1 MLLFLRV
8 TGMYPRPVVILGPFA
23 QALIQK
29 LVNESP
35 DKYQEYDEEYLNTEN
50 TVIEKEIAGGVF
62 VDYKKVNDLFK
73 VTRTQTL
80 HKIASHVSLFYVSL
94 LFTIYQIGGYACFTY
109 ALILCYIVRYLIAF
123 RIGTAC

>member
-1 MLLFLRV
+1 M
-8 TGMYPRPVVILGPFA
+8 ILGPFA

-35 DKYQEYDEEYLNTEN
+35 DKYTAYEEEFLNTEN
-50 TVIEKEIAGGVF
+50 AVIEKGITDGVF

-80 HKIASHVSLFYVSL
+80 HKIANSVSTKPPFL
-94 LFTIYQIGGYACFTY
+94 
-109 ALILCYIVRYLIAF
+109 
-123 RIGTAC
+123 